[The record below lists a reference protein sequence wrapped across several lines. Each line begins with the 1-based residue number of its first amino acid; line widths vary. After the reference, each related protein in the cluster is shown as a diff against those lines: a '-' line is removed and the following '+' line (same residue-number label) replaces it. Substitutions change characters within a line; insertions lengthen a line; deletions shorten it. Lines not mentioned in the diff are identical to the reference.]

1 MMDISFEL
9 NGRKVS
15 PRNMGD
21 ALESAMLQ
29 SIQESITKSVGTA
42 RCPTHGQRPKIKVKG
57 RKLDSLSL
65 RGFRMLRSADR
76 NRKEKALNSD

>member
-1 MMDISFEL
+1 MMDISFEI

-29 SIQESITKSVGTA
+29 SVQESITKSVGTA

-57 RKLDSLSL
+57 QKLDSLSFEVSGCCDQL
-65 RGFRMLRSADR
+65 IETVKKKLG
-76 NRKEKALNSD
+76 